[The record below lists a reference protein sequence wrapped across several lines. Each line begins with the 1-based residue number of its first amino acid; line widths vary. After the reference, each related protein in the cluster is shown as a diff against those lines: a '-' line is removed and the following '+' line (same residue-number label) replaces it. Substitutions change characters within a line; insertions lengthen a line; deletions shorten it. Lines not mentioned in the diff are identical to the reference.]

1 MNIDNVNTLQR
12 YKAIACS
19 SQTGG
24 CLEENLNGNAV
35 LYEDV
40 VRLVNNHPAKKK
52 FKEPSSI
59 LMIDI
64 ETLDTA
70 VTAQVVEVA
79 MLCMQNRVQ
88 SKKFHAYIDL
98 DADLTNFFTQS
109 KSTMEFHINSNTEV
123 LENHLRAVVQ
133 DRAIK
138 MSELIQHIN
147 SLTSVTPNDTMIYC
161 FGLNFDIPILS
172 YVAQQTN
179 TKLQLPSYRNLRCL
193 RTELATAEALGF
205 TYAKKPTAHNAFEDC
220 HAQVELLFSIFDFYK
235 DLANGTNN

>member
-1 MNIDNVNTLQR
+1 M
-12 YKAIACS
+12 
-19 SQTGG
+19 
-24 CLEENLNGNAV
+24 
-35 LYEDV
+35 
-40 VRLVNNHPAKKK
+40 KK
-52 FKEPSSI
+52 FIEPQNI

-70 VTAQVVEVA
+70 ITAQVVEVA

-133 DRAIK
+133 DSAIK
-138 MSELIQHIN
+138 MSELLQHIN
-147 SLTSVTPNDTMIYC
+147 SLTSVIPNDTMIYC
-161 FGLNFDIPILS
+161 FGLSFDIPILS

-220 HAQVELLFSIFDFYK
+220 HAQVELLFSIFNFYK
-235 DLANGTNN
+235 DLTNGTNN

>member
-1 MNIDNVNTLQR
+1 M
-12 YKAIACS
+12 
-19 SQTGG
+19 
-24 CLEENLNGNAV
+24 
-35 LYEDV
+35 
-40 VRLVNNHPAKKK
+40 KK

-64 ETLDTA
+64 ETLDTT

-79 MLCMQNRVQ
+79 MLYMQDRMQ
-88 SKKFHAYIDL
+88 SKKFHTYIDL

-109 KSTMEFHINSNTEV
+109 KATMEFHIYYNTEV

-147 SLTSVTPNDTMIYC
+147 SLTSDTSNDTMIYC
-161 FGLNFDIPILS
+161 FGLNFDIPILR

-205 TYAKKPTAHNAFEDC
+205 TYEKKPAAHNANEDC
-220 HAQVELLFSIFDFYK
+220 NAQVELLFSIFDFYK
-235 DLANGTNN
+235 DLTNGTNN

>member
-1 MNIDNVNTLQR
+1 MN
-12 YKAIACS
+12 
-19 SQTGG
+19 
-24 CLEENLNGNAV
+24 
-35 LYEDV
+35 
-40 VRLVNNHPAKKK
+40 K
-52 FKEPSSI
+52 FNEPSSI
-59 LMIDI
+59 LMIDT

-79 MLCMQNRVQ
+79 MLYMQNRVCRE
-88 SKKFHAYIDL
+88 KLHTYVDL
-98 DADLTNFFTQS
+98 DAELTSFFTQS

-138 MSELIQHIN
+138 MSNLIQHIN
-147 SLTSVTPNDTMIYC
+147 SLTSVIANDTMIYC
-161 FGLNFDIPILS
+161 FGLNFDMPILS

-205 TYAKKPTAHNAFEDC
+205 TYEKKPTAHNAIEDC
-220 HAQVELLFSIFDFYK
+220 DAQVKLLFSIFDFYK
-235 DLANGTNN
+235 DLTNGTNN

>member
-1 MNIDNVNTLQR
+1 M
-12 YKAIACS
+12 
-19 SQTGG
+19 
-24 CLEENLNGNAV
+24 
-35 LYEDV
+35 
-40 VRLVNNHPAKKK
+40 KK
-52 FKEPSSI
+52 FIEPTSI
-59 LMIDI
+59 LMIDL
-64 ETLDTA
+64 ETLDVT

-79 MLCMQNRVQ
+79 MLYMQSRVCRE
-88 SKKFHAYIDL
+88 KLHTYVDL
-98 DADLTNFFTQS
+98 DAELTSFFTQS

-138 MSELIQHIN
+138 MSNLIQHIN
-147 SLTSVTPNDTMIYC
+147 SLTSDIANDTMIYC

-205 TYAKKPTAHNAFEDC
+205 TYEKKPTVHNAFEDC

-235 DLANGTNN
+235 DLTNGTNN

>member
-1 MNIDNVNTLQR
+1 MN
-12 YKAIACS
+12 
-19 SQTGG
+19 
-24 CLEENLNGNAV
+24 
-35 LYEDV
+35 
-40 VRLVNNHPAKKK
+40 K

-64 ETLDTA
+64 ETLDTT

-79 MLCMQNRVQ
+79 MLYMQSRVCRE
-88 SKKFHAYIDL
+88 KLHTYVDL
-98 DADLTNFFTQS
+98 DAELTSFFTQS

-138 MSELIQHIN
+138 MSNLIQHIN
-147 SLTSVTPNDTMIYC
+147 SLTSLMPNDTMIYC
-161 FGLNFDIPILS
+161 FGLNFDIPILG
-172 YVAQQTN
+172 YVAQQTY

-205 TYAKKPTAHNAFEDC
+205 TYEKKPTAHNAIEDC
-220 HAQVELLFSIFDFYK
+220 DAQVKLLFSIFDFYK
-235 DLANGTNN
+235 DLTNGTNN

>member
-1 MNIDNVNTLQR
+1 MN
-12 YKAIACS
+12 
-19 SQTGG
+19 
-24 CLEENLNGNAV
+24 
-35 LYEDV
+35 
-40 VRLVNNHPAKKK
+40 K

-59 LMIDI
+59 LMIDT
-64 ETLDTA
+64 ETLDTT

-79 MLCMQNRVQ
+79 MLYMQSRVCRE
-88 SKKFHAYIDL
+88 KLHTYVDL
-98 DADLTNFFTQS
+98 DAELTSFFTQS

-138 MSELIQHIN
+138 MSNLIQHIN
-147 SLTSVTPNDTMIYC
+147 SLTSDIANDTMIYC
-161 FGLNFDIPILS
+161 FGLNFDMPILS

-205 TYAKKPTAHNAFEDC
+205 TYEKKPTAHNAIEDC
-220 HAQVELLFSIFDFYK
+220 NTQVELLFSIFDFYK
-235 DLANGTNN
+235 DLTNGTNN

>member
-1 MNIDNVNTLQR
+1 M
-12 YKAIACS
+12 
-19 SQTGG
+19 
-24 CLEENLNGNAV
+24 
-35 LYEDV
+35 
-40 VRLVNNHPAKKK
+40 KK
-52 FKEPSSI
+52 FVEPTNI
-59 LMIDI
+59 LMIDL

-98 DADLTNFFTQS
+98 DADLTSFFTQS
-109 KSTMEFHINSNTEV
+109 KSAMEFHINSDTGV

-133 DRAIK
+133 ERAIP
-138 MSELIQHIN
+138 MSEVISFIN
-147 SLTSVTPNDTMIYC
+147 SLTSLMPNDTMIYC

-172 YVAQQTN
+172 YIAQQTN

-205 TYAKKPTAHNAFEDC
+205 TYEKKPTAHNAFDDC
-220 HAQVELLFSIFDFYK
+220 HAQVKLLFSIFDFYK
-235 DLANGTNN
+235 ELTNGTNN

>member
-1 MNIDNVNTLQR
+1 MN
-12 YKAIACS
+12 
-19 SQTGG
+19 
-24 CLEENLNGNAV
+24 
-35 LYEDV
+35 
-40 VRLVNNHPAKKK
+40 K

-64 ETLDTA
+64 ETLDTT

-79 MLCMQNRVQ
+79 MLYMQSRVCMEKLHTYV
-88 SKKFHAYIDL
+88 DL
-98 DADLTNFFTQS
+98 DAELTSFFTQS

-147 SLTSVTPNDTMIYC
+147 CLTSGIANDTMIYC

-205 TYAKKPTAHNAFEDC
+205 TYEKKPTAHNAIEDC
-220 HAQVELLFSIFDFYK
+220 DAQVKLLFSIFDFYK
-235 DLANGTNN
+235 DLTNGTNN

>member
-1 MNIDNVNTLQR
+1 M
-12 YKAIACS
+12 
-19 SQTGG
+19 
-24 CLEENLNGNAV
+24 
-35 LYEDV
+35 
-40 VRLVNNHPAKKK
+40 KK
-52 FKEPSSI
+52 FIEPQNI

-79 MLCMQNRVQ
+79 MLYKQSRVTRE
-88 SKKFHAYIDL
+88 KFHTYVDL
-98 DADLTNFFTQS
+98 DAELTNFFTQS

-138 MSELIQHIN
+138 MSNLIQHIN
-147 SLTSVTPNDTMIYC
+147 SLTSDIANDTMIYC
-161 FGLNFDIPILS
+161 FGLNFDMPILS
-172 YVAQQTN
+172 YVAQQTC

-205 TYAKKPTAHNAFEDC
+205 TCEKKPTAHNALEDC
-220 HAQVELLFSIFDFYK
+220 NTQVELLFSIFDFYK
-235 DLANGTNN
+235 DLANGASN

>member
-12 YKAIACS
+12 YKAVACS

-40 VRLVNNHPAKKK
+40 VRLVNNHPSKKE

-64 ETLDTA
+64 ETLDTT

-98 DADLTNFFTQS
+98 DADLTSFFTQS
-109 KSTMEFHINSNTEV
+109 KSTMEFHINSNTGV

-147 SLTSVTPNDTMIYC
+147 SLTSVIPNDTMIYC
-161 FGLNFDIPILS
+161 FGLSFDIPILS

-205 TYAKKPTAHNAFEDC
+205 TNEKKPTAHNAFEDC

>member
-1 MNIDNVNTLQR
+1 M
-12 YKAIACS
+12 
-19 SQTGG
+19 
-24 CLEENLNGNAV
+24 
-35 LYEDV
+35 
-40 VRLVNNHPAKKK
+40 KK

-59 LMIDI
+59 LMIDT
-64 ETLDTA
+64 ETLDTT

-79 MLCMQNRVQ
+79 MLYMQSRVCMEKLHTYV
-88 SKKFHAYIDL
+88 DL
-98 DADLTNFFTQS
+98 DADLTSFFTQS

-138 MSELIQHIN
+138 MSNLIQHIN
-147 SLTSVTPNDTMIYC
+147 SLTSDIANDTMIYC

-205 TYAKKPTAHNAFEDC
+205 TNEKKPTAHNAIEDC
-220 HAQVELLFSIFDFYK
+220 DAQVKLLFSIFDFYK
-235 DLANGTNN
+235 DLTNGTNN

>member
-1 MNIDNVNTLQR
+1 M
-12 YKAIACS
+12 
-19 SQTGG
+19 
-24 CLEENLNGNAV
+24 
-35 LYEDV
+35 
-40 VRLVNNHPAKKK
+40 KK
-52 FKEPSSI
+52 FVEPQNI

-64 ETLDTA
+64 ETLDTT

-88 SKKFHAYIDL
+88 SKKLHTYVDL
-98 DADLTNFFTQS
+98 DAELTNFFTQS

-220 HAQVELLFSIFDFYK
+220 HAQVELLFSIFNFYK
-235 DLANGTNN
+235 DLTNGTNN